1 LIQDPEEEVQEQAI
15 TLVQNLVHGEPESI
29 DQIFSEGGILFQTI
43 EKQLINPR
51 PDISLQA
58 LYVINNVVSGSEVHK
73 EAVMTSILC
82 SQFTNK
88 TSWLTRFL
96 QDMSNPQLRVVAV
109 WCIINLLYPVGED
122 ISSRVVRLREAGVEA
137 QLHKMVD
144 DSCLDVKSHVKT
156 ALEYFMPATV
166 TTTSGH

>member
-1 LIQDPEEEVQEQAI
+1 VVTFSYGRVLI
-15 TLVQNLVHGEPESI
+15 LWLN
-29 DQIFSEGGILFQTI
+29 F
-43 EKQLINPR
+43 
-51 PDISLQA
+51 QA

-73 EAVMTSILC
+73 EAVMTSILS

-144 DSCLDVKSHVKT
+144 DSCLDVKVNTFYQPLTQGIVHSC
-156 ALEYFMPATV
+156 
-166 TTTSGH
+166 